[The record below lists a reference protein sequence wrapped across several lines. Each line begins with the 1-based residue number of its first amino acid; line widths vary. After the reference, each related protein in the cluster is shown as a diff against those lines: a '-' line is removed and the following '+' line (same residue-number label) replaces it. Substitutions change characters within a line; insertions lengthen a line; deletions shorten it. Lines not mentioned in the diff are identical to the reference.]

1 MGDAVSAAHTPGP
14 WVAVPLKD
22 GTVSIQSKSLNG
34 YGDYVALVY
43 TPADVPLLM
52 VNQELLARPRLSH
65 PQRDPAGGTCAVS
78 AGEGHDPEGRVH
90 HHGLSATMIAVDNA
104 IATARAQAAVLPVLD
119 FLKARG
125 QS

>member
-52 VNQELLARPRLSH
+52 VNQELLAALKLA
-65 PQRDPAGGTCAVS
+65 QVALYAAG
-78 AGEGHDPEGRVH
+78 H